1 MKRLLF
7 FVLLVLPF
15 FGFSQDY
22 YYPTAV
28 ELSHPEL
35 VIKRVSFN
43 EKNTVVELSVTNN
56 IMGGWFC
63 ADKNIYLF
71 NKVNNKRY
79 NLRGSNNIPNC
90 PDKYE
95 FKRIG
100 DKLEFSLFFESIPN
114 HGERIDLIED
124 CNNSCFYFKDI
135 LLNND
140 KNRDIHLFETS
151 VIQFESGNLNQA
163 ENNFKK
169 IISDIPSNP
178 THVYGFAYSYLYK
191 IALQRGDNAKAE
203 EWKSEFM
210 KSDLPNKDYYLKNF
224 NAD

>member
-1 MKRLLF
+1 MRRLLYFVLLF
-7 FVLLVLPF
+7 FPVL
-15 FGFSQDY
+15 GFSQDY
-22 YYPTAV
+22 YYPIAV

-35 VIKRVSFN
+35 VIKRISFN
-43 EKNTVVELSVTNN
+43 EKNTVVDLSVTNN
-56 IMGGWFC
+56 ILGGWFC
-63 ADKNIYLF
+63 ADKNIYIL

-79 NLRGSNNIPNC
+79 NLRGSKNIPNC

-95 FKRIG
+95 FRIIG
-100 DKLEFSLFFESIPN
+100 EKLEFTLYFESIPN
-114 HGERIDLIED
+114 HGERIDLVED

-151 VIQFESGNLNQA
+151 VIQYESGNIDQA

-169 IISDIPSNP
+169 IISTIPDNP

-191 IALQRGDNAKAE
+191 IALKKGDKAKAE

-210 KSDLPNKDYYLKNF
+210 KSNLPNKDYYLKNF
-224 NAD
+224 TAD